1 MTNMRNLPE
10 PEFEE
15 NECVDAQGNIFPEHK
30 IPLEQFEDGGF
41 CVRCYAEMMPEE
53 SEE

>member
-1 MTNMRNLPE
+1 MRNLPE
-10 PEFEE
+10 PELEE
-15 NECVDAQGNIFPEHK
+15 NECVDAQGIVRPEHNFPK
-30 IPLEQFEDGGF
+30 ESAE